1 MKRLK
6 NKTVFVSGGLSGIG
20 KACAIAAAREGAN
33 VVVGDIKSVNLDGAM
48 KEIQA
53 ENESALFFECDV
65 SDLASIGAAIDFTTE
80 KFKTLDVALNNAG
93 VGGDNTTVAE
103 MTEEDWNSV
112 LRVNLTGVF
121 YCMKEELEPMISQKH
136 GVIVNMASIL
146 GKVGFSG
153 SSAYVAAKHGV
164 LGLTKT
170 AALEY
175 AGTGIRVNAISP
187 GFISTPLLTKGGING
202 NETAKQHII
211 GMHPLNRLGKPE
223 EIADAFIFL
232 ASDESS
238 FITGATL
245 DVDGGYLS
253 K

>member
-6 NKTVFVSGGLSGIG
+6 NKTVFITGGLSGIG
-20 KACAIAAAREGAN
+20 KACAVAAAREGGN

-53 ENESALFFECDV
+53 ENESAVFFECDA
-65 SDLASIGAAIDFTTE
+65 SDLSSISAAVDFATE

-93 VGGDNTTVAE
+93 VGGDNTSIAV

-121 YCMKEELEPMISQKH
+121 YCMKKEIEVMATQKS
-136 GVIVNMASIL
+136 GVVVNMASIL

-175 AGTGIRVNAISP
+175 ATCGIRVNAISP
-187 GFISTPLLTKGGING
+187 GFINTPLLTKGGING
-202 NETAKQHII
+202 NDTAKQQIVS
-211 GMHPLNRLGKPE
+211 MHPINRLGKPE

-232 ASDESS
+232 ASAQSS
-238 FITGATL
+238 FITGTTL

-253 K
+253 R